1 LASLRE
7 QSDAKRADQIRTAA
21 AAALVSLSAQAADMP
36 IKARPAPQAWSGCYL
51 GYALG
56 YAWARDFDT
65 ETVSATGLLS
75 PFSPTDSAN
84 ANGVKTGG
92 YLGCN
97 WQLTSS
103 FVVGAEGDLEWADL
117 RGSVSFPNSGPPV
130 LRIST
135 TSRRLAAASGTSST
149 TGCSFTR
156 PSAFRGRISPS
167 AMSSPRPVNL
177 PIIRGPDM
185 GLRRVRGWDYA
196 ITDRW
201 IGRLEYRYANFGD
214 YGYNT
219 VSYLD
224 FTERHKTH
232 EIAFRWGLSYK
243 FW

>member
-1 LASLRE
+1 MPNALIKSGL
-7 QSDAKRADQIRTAA
+7 AA

-36 IKARPAPQAWSGCYL
+36 IKARPAPQAMNWSGCYL

-65 ETVSATGLLS
+65 ETVRATGLLS

-117 RGSVSFPNSGPPV
+117 RGSISFPNSGPPDNSYTTHIDDESSARGRIGYVIDDRLLLYATVGVSWAHITERAV
-130 LRIST
+130 L
-135 TSRRLAAASGTSST
+135 AASGQFTDNSR
-149 TGCSFTR
+149 TGYGVT
-156 PSAFRGRISPS
+156 AG
-167 AMSSPRPVNL
+167 AGV
-177 PIIRGPDM
+177 
-185 GLRRVRGWDYA
+185 DYA

-219 VSYLD
+219 VSYLG

-232 EIAFRWGLSYK
+232 ENAFRWGLSYK